1 MRKLFIAAGCC
12 GLIFFAGWAFGQ
24 QVLDASR
31 WNEIG
36 RQDDYAR
43 MMYVLGY
50 TQGYEDGDS
59 AMEKVA
65 FVLTKGN
72 PPDSAT
78 KALLTPQV
86 TRIAEVEGRGKNHG
100 ITVAKVTD
108 AVSTF
113 YTDYRNAP
121 VCWNAAV
128 QFSIWSLNGDAPT
141 EQELDAARKR
151 GGDGGCK

>member
-36 RQDDYAR
+36 RQDDCAR

-86 TRIAEVEGRGKNHG
+86 TRIAEVEGRGKESRNYGCQSYGRREYFLHRLSKRARMLECRSA
-100 ITVAKVTD
+100 ILDLVT
-108 AVSTF
+108 
-113 YTDYRNAP
+113 
-121 VCWNAAV
+121 
-128 QFSIWSLNGDAPT
+128 
-141 EQELDAARKR
+141 
-151 GGDGGCK
+151 